1 MGRRFYSP
9 DDKPTNE
16 EKARLLR
23 LINTPLQPEELT
35 EEDKNLLWDFR
46 CVWSGRV
53 TSRHVLYGLRHALP
67 KILYAMDLSDPMEE
81 KNAIDMLEQWPE
93 LCLEDALQLLSNS
106 IKQKDVRAFAV
117 KKLDA
122 WETVACVRGRL
133 LDDESLK
140 LYLLQL
146 VQALRYESD
155 LMGREMKEVVEK
167 RVVRIVKEKSEES
180 VAEAV
185 ENVEEKSVEAVEEP
199 VESVEAVEKPVE
211 TVETVETVEKTEK
224 QTPEETPEKTET
236 EDAPTTTP
244 EPAPEVTPTE
254 ETESKPIEENES
266 KPEEE
271 VIEEEI
277 EEKKMVE
284 VMVPHSPLL
293 QFLIRRCAVERTLA
307 SLLLHY
313 IRVEGNKNAKNASER
328 NQGDFCR
335 SC

>member
-1 MGRRFYSP
+1 MKQSVGRRFYSP

-46 CVWSGRV
+46 CAWSGRV
-53 TSRHVLYGLRHALP
+53 TGRHVLYGLRHALP

-167 RVVRIVKEKSEES
+167 RVVRIVKEKSEEG
-180 VAEAV
+180 VA
-185 ENVEEKSVEAVEEP
+185 ENVEEKP
-199 VESVEAVEKPVE
+199 VESVE
-211 TVETVETVEKTEK
+211 KTEE
-224 QTPEETPEKTET
+224 QTAEETPEKTET
-236 EDAPTTTP
+236 EDAPTTIP
-244 EPAPEVTPTE
+244 EPAPEVTPVE
-254 ETESKPIEENES
+254 ETESKPTEETES

-271 VIEEEI
+271 VIEEEN

>member
-117 KKLDA
+117 KKLDT
-122 WETVACVRGRL
+122 WETVACVMDRL

-167 RVVRIVKEKSEES
+167 RVVRIVKEKSEEG
-180 VAEAV
+180 VA
-185 ENVEEKSVEAVEEP
+185 ENVEEKPVEMVEEKP
-199 VESVEAVEKPVE
+199 VESVEKTE
-211 TVETVETVEKTEK
+211 EKTEE
-224 QTPEETPEKTET
+224 QTPEETTEKMET
-236 EDAPTTTP
+236 EDAATTTP
-244 EPAPEVTPTE
+244 EPAPEVTPAE
-254 ETESKPIEENES
+254 ETEAKPTEESES

>member
-46 CVWSGRV
+46 CAWSGRV
-53 TSRHVLYGLRHALP
+53 TGRHVLYGLRHALP

-167 RVVRIVKEKSEES
+167 LSRNYDDRTE
-180 VAEAV
+180 
-185 ENVEEKSVEAVEEP
+185 EEKSLKMNFWLPEN
-199 VESVEAVEKPVE
+199 
-211 TVETVETVEKTEK
+211 
-224 QTPEETPEKTET
+224 TPEVK
-236 EDAPTTTP
+236 
-244 EPAPEVTPTE
+244 VT
-254 ETESKPIEENES
+254 
-266 KPEEE
+266 
-271 VIEEEI
+271 V
-277 EEKKMVE
+277 KMVRTF
-284 VMVPHSPLL
+284 VP
-293 QFLIRRCAVERTLA
+293 
-307 SLLLHY
+307 
-313 IRVEGNKNAKNASER
+313 
-328 NQGDFCR
+328 
-335 SC
+335 

>member
-1 MGRRFYSP
+1 MKQSVGRRFYSP

-46 CVWSGRV
+46 CAWSGRV
-53 TSRHVLYGLRHALP
+53 TGRHVLYGLRHALP

-117 KKLDA
+117 KKLDT

-180 VAEAV
+180 VAE
-185 ENVEEKSVEAVEEP
+185 NVEEKP
-199 VESVEAVEKPVE
+199 TESVEEKPAE
-211 TVETVETVEKTEK
+211 NVEKTE
-224 QTPEETPEKTET
+224 EKTET
-236 EDAPTTTP
+236 EDAPTTIP
-244 EPAPEVTPTE
+244 EPAPEVTPVE
-254 ETESKPIEENES
+254 ETESKPTEETES

>member
-1 MGRRFYSP
+1 MKQSVGRRFYSP

-46 CVWSGRV
+46 CAWSGRV
-53 TSRHVLYGLRHALP
+53 TGRHVLYGLRHALP

-167 RVVRIVKEKSEES
+167 RVVRIVKEKSEEG
-180 VAEAV
+180 VA
-185 ENVEEKSVEAVEEP
+185 ENVEEKP
-199 VESVEAVEKPVE
+199 VESVEKPVE
-211 TVETVETVEKTEK
+211 SVEKTEEK
-224 QTPEETPEKTET
+224 TEEQTAEETPEKTET
-236 EDAPTTTP
+236 EDAPTTIP
-244 EPAPEVTPTE
+244 EPAPEVTPAE
-254 ETESKPIEENES
+254 ETESKPTEETES

>member
-1 MGRRFYSP
+1 MKQSVGRRFYSP

-46 CVWSGRV
+46 CAWSGRV

-180 VAEAV
+180 VAE
-185 ENVEEKSVEAVEEP
+185 NVEEKP
-199 VESVEAVEKPVE
+199 LES
-211 TVETVETVEKTEK
+211 VETVEKTEEK
-224 QTPEETPEKTET
+224 TEEQTAEETPEKTET

-244 EPAPEVTPTE
+244 EPAPEVTPAE
-254 ETESKPIEENES
+254 ETESKPTEESES

-277 EEKKMVE
+277 KEKKMVE

-328 NQGDFCR
+328 NQGDFCP

>member
-46 CVWSGRV
+46 CAWSGRV
-53 TSRHVLYGLRHALP
+53 TGRHVLYGLRHALP

-117 KKLDA
+117 KKLDT

-167 RVVRIVKEKSEES
+167 RVVRIVKEKSEEG
-180 VAEAV
+180 VA
-185 ENVEEKSVEAVEEP
+185 ENVEEKPVEMVEEKP
-199 VESVEAVEKPVE
+199 VESVEKTE
-211 TVETVETVEKTEK
+211 EKTEE
-224 QTPEETPEKTET
+224 QTPEETEKTET
-236 EDAPTTTP
+236 EDAPTTIP
-244 EPAPEVTPTE
+244 EPAPEVTPVEETEAKPTE
-254 ETESKPIEENES
+254 ETES

>member
-1 MGRRFYSP
+1 MTG
-9 DDKPTNE
+9 
-16 EKARLLR
+16 
-23 LINTPLQPEELT
+23 
-35 EEDKNLLWDFR
+35 
-46 CVWSGRV
+46 
-53 TSRHVLYGLRHALP
+53 RHVLYGLRHALP

-185 ENVEEKSVEAVEEP
+185 ENVE
-199 VESVEAVEKPVE
+199 
-211 TVETVETVEKTEK
+211 KTEK

-244 EPAPEVTPTE
+244 EPAPEVTPVE
-254 ETESKPIEENES
+254 ETESKPTEETES

>member
-46 CVWSGRV
+46 CAWSGRV

-167 RVVRIVKEKSEES
+167 RVVRIVKEK
-180 VAEAV
+180 
-185 ENVEEKSVEAVEEP
+185 P
-199 VESVEAVEKPVE
+199 VESVEKPVE
-211 TVETVETVEKTEK
+211 NVEKTEE
-224 QTPEETPEKTET
+224 QTAEETPEKTET

-244 EPAPEVTPTE
+244 EPAPEVTPAE
-254 ETESKPIEENES
+254 ETEAKPTEESES

-328 NQGDFCR
+328 NQGDFCP

>member
-1 MGRRFYSP
+1 MKQSVGRRFYSP

-46 CVWSGRV
+46 CAWSGRV
-53 TSRHVLYGLRHALP
+53 TGRHVLYGLRHALP

-180 VAEAV
+180 VAE
-185 ENVEEKSVEAVEEP
+185 NVEEKP
-199 VESVEAVEKPVE
+199 LES
-211 TVETVETVEKTEK
+211 VETVEKTEEK
-224 QTPEETPEKTET
+224 TEEQTAEETPEKTET

-244 EPAPEVTPTE
+244 EPAPEVTPAE
-254 ETESKPIEENES
+254 ETESKPTEETES

-328 NQGDFCR
+328 NQGDFCP

>member
-46 CVWSGRV
+46 CAWSGRV

-180 VAEAV
+180 V
-185 ENVEEKSVEAVEEP
+185 EEKP
-199 VESVEAVEKPVE
+199 VESVEKPVE
-211 TVETVETVEKTEK
+211 NVEKTEE

-244 EPAPEVTPTE
+244 EPAPEVTPVEETESKPTE
-254 ETESKPIEENES
+254 ETESKPT
-266 KPEEE
+266 EEE

>member
-1 MGRRFYSP
+1 MKQSVGRRFYSP

-46 CVWSGRV
+46 CAWSGRV
-53 TSRHVLYGLRHALP
+53 TGRHVLYGLRHALP

-185 ENVEEKSVEAVEEP
+185 ENVEEKP
-199 VESVEAVEKPVE
+199 VEN
-211 TVETVETVEKTEK
+211 VEKTEE
-224 QTPEETPEKTET
+224 QTAEETPEKTET

-244 EPAPEVTPTE
+244 EPAPEVTPAE
-254 ETESKPIEENES
+254 ETEAKPTEESES

-328 NQGDFCR
+328 NQGDFCP

>member
-1 MGRRFYSP
+1 MKQSVGRRFYSP

-46 CVWSGRV
+46 CAWSGRV
-53 TSRHVLYGLRHALP
+53 TGRHVLYGLRHALP

-167 RVVRIVKEKSEES
+167 RVVRIVKEKSEEG
-180 VAEAV
+180 VAENVEEKPVEMVEEKPVESVEKAV
-185 ENVEEKSVEAVEEP
+185 ENVE
-199 VESVEAVEKPVE
+199 
-211 TVETVETVEKTEK
+211 KTEE

-244 EPAPEVTPTE
+244 EPAPEVTSVEETEAKPTE
-254 ETESKPIEENES
+254 ESES

-328 NQGDFCR
+328 NQGDFCP

>member
-1 MGRRFYSP
+1 MKQSVGRRFYSP

-46 CVWSGRV
+46 CAWSGRV
-53 TSRHVLYGLRHALP
+53 TGRHVLYGLRHALP

-185 ENVEEKSVEAVEEP
+185 ENVE
-199 VESVEAVEKPVE
+199 
-211 TVETVETVEKTEK
+211 KTEK

-244 EPAPEVTPTE
+244 EPAPEVTPVE
-254 ETESKPIEENES
+254 ETESKPTEETES

>member
-46 CVWSGRV
+46 CAWSGRV

-185 ENVEEKSVEAVEEP
+185 ENVEEKPIEN
-199 VESVEAVEKPVE
+199 
-211 TVETVETVEKTEK
+211 VEKTEE
-224 QTPEETPEKTET
+224 QTPEETEKTET

-244 EPAPEVTPTE
+244 EPAPEVTPAE
-254 ETESKPIEENES
+254 ETESKPTEESES

-328 NQGDFCR
+328 NQGDFCP

>member
-1 MGRRFYSP
+1 MKQSVGRRFYSP

-46 CVWSGRV
+46 CAWSGRV

-185 ENVEEKSVEAVEEP
+185 ENVEEKPIEN
-199 VESVEAVEKPVE
+199 
-211 TVETVETVEKTEK
+211 VEKTEK

-244 EPAPEVTPTE
+244 EPAPEVTPVE
-254 ETESKPIEENES
+254 ETESKPTEESES

>member
-1 MGRRFYSP
+1 M
-9 DDKPTNE
+9 
-16 EKARLLR
+16 R

-46 CVWSGRV
+46 CAWSGRV
-53 TSRHVLYGLRHALP
+53 TGRHVLYGLRHALP

-180 VAEAV
+180 EA
-185 ENVEEKSVEAVEEP
+185 ENVEEKP
-199 VESVEAVEKPVE
+199 LESVE
-211 TVETVETVEKTEK
+211 TVEKTEEKTEK

-244 EPAPEVTPTE
+244 EPAPEVTPVE
-254 ETESKPIEENES
+254 ETESKPTEETES

>member
-1 MGRRFYSP
+1 MKQSVGRRFYSP

-46 CVWSGRV
+46 CAWSGRV
-53 TSRHVLYGLRHALP
+53 TGRHVLYGLRHALP

-106 IKQKDVRAFAV
+106 VKQKDVRAFAV

-167 RVVRIVKEKSEES
+167 RVVRIVKEKSEEG
-180 VAEAV
+180 VA
-185 ENVEEKSVEAVEEP
+185 ENVEEKP
-199 VESVEAVEKPVE
+199 VESVEKTE
-211 TVETVETVEKTEK
+211 EKTEE
-224 QTPEETPEKTET
+224 QTPEETTEKMET
-236 EDAPTTTP
+236 EDAATTTP
-244 EPAPEVTPTE
+244 EPAPEVTPVE
-254 ETESKPIEENES
+254 ETESKPTEETES

>member
-46 CVWSGRV
+46 CAWSGRV

-185 ENVEEKSVEAVEEP
+185 ENVE
-199 VESVEAVEKPVE
+199 
-211 TVETVETVEKTEK
+211 KTEK

-244 EPAPEVTPTE
+244 EPAPEVTPVE
-254 ETESKPIEENES
+254 ETESKPTEESES

-328 NQGDFCR
+328 NQGDFCP

>member
-1 MGRRFYSP
+1 MKQSVGRRFYSP

-46 CVWSGRV
+46 CAWSGRV

-180 VAEAV
+180 VAE
-185 ENVEEKSVEAVEEP
+185 NVEEKP
-199 VESVEAVEKPVE
+199 TESVEEKPAE
-211 TVETVETVEKTEK
+211 NVEKTE
-224 QTPEETPEKTET
+224 EKTET
-236 EDAPTTTP
+236 EDAATTTP

-254 ETESKPIEENES
+254 ETESKPTEETES

>member
-1 MGRRFYSP
+1 MKQSVGRRFYSP

-46 CVWSGRV
+46 CAWSGRV
-53 TSRHVLYGLRHALP
+53 TGRHVLYGLRHALP

-106 IKQKDVRAFAV
+106 IKQKDVRAFAM

-185 ENVEEKSVEAVEEP
+185 ENVEEKPIEN
-199 VESVEAVEKPVE
+199 
-211 TVETVETVEKTEK
+211 VEKTEK

-254 ETESKPIEENES
+254 ETESKPTEETES

>member
-167 RVVRIVKEKSEES
+167 RVVRIVKEKSEEG

-185 ENVEEKSVEAVEEP
+185 ENVAEA
-199 VESVEAVEKPVE
+199 VESVE
-211 TVETVETVEKTEK
+211 KTEE
-224 QTPEETPEKTET
+224 QTAEETPEKTET
-236 EDAPTTTP
+236 EDAPTTIP
-244 EPAPEVTPTE
+244 EPAPEVTPVE
-254 ETESKPIEENES
+254 ETESKPTEETES

>member
-1 MGRRFYSP
+1 MKQSVGRRFYSP

-46 CVWSGRV
+46 CAWSGRV
-53 TSRHVLYGLRHALP
+53 TGRHVLYGLRHALP

-180 VAEAV
+180 VAES
-185 ENVEEKSVEAVEEP
+185 VEEKP
-199 VESVEAVEKPVE
+199 LES
-211 TVETVETVEKTEK
+211 VETVEKTEE

-236 EDAPTTTP
+236 EDAPTTIP
-244 EPAPEVTPTE
+244 EPAPEVTPVE
-254 ETESKPIEENES
+254 ETESKPTEETES

-328 NQGDFCR
+328 NQGDFCP

>member
-1 MGRRFYSP
+1 MKQSVGRRFYSP

-46 CVWSGRV
+46 CAWSGRV

-185 ENVEEKSVEAVEEP
+185 ENVE
-199 VESVEAVEKPVE
+199 
-211 TVETVETVEKTEK
+211 KTEK

-244 EPAPEVTPTE
+244 EPAPEVTPVE
-254 ETESKPIEENES
+254 ETESKPTEESES

-328 NQGDFCR
+328 NQGDFCP

>member
-167 RVVRIVKEKSEES
+167 RVVRIVKEKSEEG
-180 VAEAV
+180 
-185 ENVEEKSVEAVEEP
+185 VEEKP
-199 VESVEAVEKPVE
+199 VESVEKAVEN
-211 TVETVETVEKTEK
+211 VEKTEK

-244 EPAPEVTPTE
+244 EPAPEVTPAE
-254 ETESKPIEENES
+254 ETESKPTEESES

>member
-1 MGRRFYSP
+1 MKQSVGRRFYSP

-46 CVWSGRV
+46 CAWSGRV

-185 ENVEEKSVEAVEEP
+185 ENVEEKPIEN
-199 VESVEAVEKPVE
+199 
-211 TVETVETVEKTEK
+211 VEKTEE
-224 QTPEETPEKTET
+224 QTPEETEKTET

-244 EPAPEVTPTE
+244 EPAPEVTPAE
-254 ETESKPIEENES
+254 ETESKPTEESES

>member
-46 CVWSGRV
+46 CAWSGRV
-53 TSRHVLYGLRHALP
+53 TGRHVLYGLRHALP

-185 ENVEEKSVEAVEEP
+185 ENVEEKPIEN
-199 VESVEAVEKPVE
+199 
-211 TVETVETVEKTEK
+211 VEKTEK

-244 EPAPEVTPTE
+244 EPAPEVTPAE
-254 ETESKPIEENES
+254 ETESKPTEESES

-328 NQGDFCR
+328 NQGDFCP

>member
-1 MGRRFYSP
+1 MKQSVGRRFYSP

-46 CVWSGRV
+46 CAWSGRV
-53 TSRHVLYGLRHALP
+53 TGRHVLYGLRHALP

-167 RVVRIVKEKSEES
+167 RVVRIVKEKSEEG
-180 VAEAV
+180 VA
-185 ENVEEKSVEAVEEP
+185 ENVEEKPVEMVEEKP
-199 VESVEAVEKPVE
+199 VESVEKTE
-211 TVETVETVEKTEK
+211 EKTEE
-224 QTPEETPEKTET
+224 QTAEETPEKTET
-236 EDAPTTTP
+236 EDAPTTIP
-244 EPAPEVTPTE
+244 EPAPEVTPVE
-254 ETESKPIEENES
+254 ETES

-328 NQGDFCR
+328 NQGDFCP

>member
-1 MGRRFYSP
+1 MKQSVGRRFYSP

-46 CVWSGRV
+46 CAWSGRV
-53 TSRHVLYGLRHALP
+53 TGRHVLYGLRHALP

-185 ENVEEKSVEAVEEP
+185 ENVEEKP
-199 VESVEAVEKPVE
+199 VEN
-211 TVETVETVEKTEK
+211 VEKTEK

-244 EPAPEVTPTE
+244 EPAPEVTPAEETEAKPTE
-254 ETESKPIEENES
+254 ETES

-271 VIEEEI
+271 VIEEEN

-328 NQGDFCR
+328 NQGDFCP